1 MKSDINFDELNDLLT
16 KYGTGSET
24 ETKTETKSEIKTE
37 VKDEIKSE
45 NKISIKPEN
54 KTEIINKVIEEKDE
68 IDRNTEAI
76 RRRSEKVNK
85 PVKKKKDLL
94 LNILLVVFVLA
105 FIGSGT
111 YIGIYYY
118 RMNKSEKG
126 FKELKAL
133 IDTDSGTVTPEGA
146 QEGKGS
152 DYITYVNINGV
163 YVQSKYASLY
173 QKNNDFIG
181 WLMVP
186 DTNIDYPVMYTPD
199 DEEFYLHNDFNKEYS
214 YAGTLFLGKDSDI
227 IKPSDNMIIY
237 GHNMKAGTMFHQLL
251 SYEKEEYYK
260 SHKYIYFHT
269 IENNGD
275 YEVIAAFRTVINE
288 NDDSSFKYYE
298 FYNADSEEEF
308 NEFVETA
315 KKLTPYDIPTT
326 AEYGDKLLTLSTCA
340 YHSNQGRYVI
350 VAKKLD

>member
-37 VKDEIKSE
+37 DKDEIKSE

-133 IDTDSGTVTPEGA
+133 IDTA
-146 QEGKGS
+146 
-152 DYITYVNINGV
+152 
-163 YVQSKYASLY
+163 L
-173 QKNNDFIG
+173 
-181 WLMVP
+181 
-186 DTNIDYPVMYTPD
+186 
-199 DEEFYLHNDFNKEYS
+199 
-214 YAGTLFLGKDSDI
+214 
-227 IKPSDNMIIY
+227 
-237 GHNMKAGTMFHQLL
+237 
-251 SYEKEEYYK
+251 
-260 SHKYIYFHT
+260 
-269 IENNGD
+269 
-275 YEVIAAFRTVINE
+275 
-288 NDDSSFKYYE
+288 
-298 FYNADSEEEF
+298 
-308 NEFVETA
+308 
-315 KKLTPYDIPTT
+315 
-326 AEYGDKLLTLSTCA
+326 
-340 YHSNQGRYVI
+340 
-350 VAKKLD
+350 